1 MNLTNSGFLNLIM
14 NTEYRKK
21 IQKIYSKLTQ
31 SQKKVAEFIID
42 NPSKITL
49 MSADQL
55 AKASGVGEATVIR
68 FARILGYK
76 GYSDMKEEFQRALV
90 NNMSSSRKVE
100 EGIKAARSESVLE
113 ELIKTH
119 DFVFKNMNIS
129 ELTKNLRNAAR
140 IIYDANDIYVFGE
153 GAAVV
158 PALEL
163 SFWLNRFG
171 KKTWF
176 FNMTGR
182 SFFEHIV
189 NIRKEDVSVGFAYR
203 KINFEL
209 RILFSETRKRGGKN
223 ILFTDKSLSPLSEL
237 ADEVIVT
244 DRGGIGSYRSMA
256 IPVIMSDALLFE
268 LAAISE
274 VSLENLK
281 NLEKIRREYG
291 YE

>member
-1 MNLTNSGFLNLIM
+1 MNS
-14 NTEYRKK
+14 EYRKK
-21 IQKIYSKLTQ
+21 IQRVYSRLTR
-31 SQKKVAEFIID
+31 SQRKVAEFIID

-76 GYSDMKEEFQRALV
+76 GYSDMKAEFQRALID
-90 NNMSSSRKVE
+90 NFTSSKKVE
-100 EGIKAARSESVLE
+100 EGLKSVSSETVLD
-113 ELIKTH
+113 ELLKTH
-119 DFVFKNMNIS
+119 IAVFQNMNVA
-129 ELTKNLRNAAR
+129 ELTRSLKNAAK
-140 IIYDANDIYVFGE
+140 IIFEANDVYVFGE
-153 GAAVV
+153 GAALV
-158 PALEL
+158 PAMEL

-171 KKTWF
+171 KKTWLF
-176 FNMTGR
+176 GTTGR
-182 SFFEHIV
+182 SFFEHVV
-189 NIRKEDVSVGFAYR
+189 NIRKNDVSIGFAYR

-223 ILFTDKSLSPLSEL
+223 ILFTDRALNQLCEL
-237 ADEVIVT
+237 ADEIIVT

-268 LAAISE
+268 FAAISNA
-274 VSLENLK
+274 SLENLR
-281 NLEKIRREYG
+281 NLERIRREYG

>member
-1 MNLTNSGFLNLIM
+1 MNS
-14 NTEYRKK
+14 EYRKK
-21 IQKIYSKLTQ
+21 IQRVYSRLTR
-31 SQKKVAEFIID
+31 SQRKVAEFIID

-76 GYSDMKEEFQRALV
+76 GYSDMKEEFQRALID
-90 NNMSSSRKVE
+90 NLTSSKKVE
-100 EGIKAARSESVLE
+100 EGLKSVSSETVLD
-113 ELIKTH
+113 ELLKTH
-119 DFVFKNMNIS
+119 TAVFQNMNVA
-129 ELTKNLRNAAR
+129 ELTKSLKNAAK
-140 IIYDANDIYVFGE
+140 IIFEANDVYVFGE
-153 GAAVV
+153 GAALV
-158 PALEL
+158 PAMEL

-171 KKTWF
+171 KKTWLF
-176 FNMTGR
+176 GTTGR
-182 SFFEHIV
+182 SFFEHVV
-189 NIRKEDVSVGFAYR
+189 NIRKNDVSIGFAYR

-223 ILFTDKSLSPLSEL
+223 ILFTDQALNQLCDL
-237 ADEVIVT
+237 ADEIIVT

-268 LAAISE
+268 FAAINE
-274 VSLENLK
+274 TSLENLR

>member
-1 MNLTNSGFLNLIM
+1 MDVD
-14 NTEYRKK
+14 EYRKK
-21 IQKIYSKLTQ
+21 IQKVYSKLTK
-31 SQKKVAEFIID
+31 SQRKVAEFIID

-68 FARILGYK
+68 FARTLGYR

-90 NNMSSSRKVE
+90 NNLTSSKKVE
-100 EGIKAARSESVLE
+100 EGLKTVSPESVLE
-113 ELIKTH
+113 ELVKTH
-119 DFVFKNMNIS
+119 QVVFQSMNIS
-129 ELTKNLRNAAR
+129 EITKRLKNAAK
-140 IIYDANDIYVFGE
+140 IISEGNDVYVFGE
-153 GAAVV
+153 GAALV

-171 KKTWF
+171 KKTWL
-176 FNMTGR
+176 FNTTGR
-182 SFFEHIV
+182 SFFENIV
-189 NIRKEDVSVGFAYR
+189 NIRENDVSIGFAYR

-223 ILFTDKSLSPLSEL
+223 ILFTDKPLSQLSEL
-237 ADEVIVT
+237 ADEIIVT

-268 LAAISE
+268 FAAINE
-274 VSLENLK
+274 TSLESLR
-281 NLEKIRREYG
+281 NLEKIRKEYG
-291 YE
+291 FE

>member
-1 MNLTNSGFLNLIM
+1 MNS
-14 NTEYRKK
+14 EYRKK
-21 IQKIYSKLTQ
+21 IQRVYSRLTR
-31 SQKKVAEFIID
+31 SQRKVAEFIID

-76 GYSDMKEEFQRALV
+76 GYSDMKAEFQRALID
-90 NNMSSSRKVE
+90 NFTSSKKVE
-100 EGIKAARSESVLE
+100 EGLKSVSSETVLD
-113 ELIKTH
+113 ELLKTH
-119 DFVFKNMNIS
+119 IAVFQNMNVA
-129 ELTKNLRNAAR
+129 ELTRSLKNAAK
-140 IIYDANDIYVFGE
+140 IIFEANDVYVFGE
-153 GAAVV
+153 GAALV
-158 PALEL
+158 PAMEL

-171 KKTWF
+171 KKTWLF
-176 FNMTGR
+176 GTTGR
-182 SFFEHIV
+182 SFFEHVV
-189 NIRKEDVSVGFAYR
+189 NIRKNDVSIGFAYR

-223 ILFTDKSLSPLSEL
+223 ILFTDRALNQLCEL
-237 ADEVIVT
+237 ADEIIVT

-268 LAAISE
+268 FATISNA
-274 VSLENLK
+274 SLENLR
-281 NLEKIRREYG
+281 NLERIRREYG

>member
-1 MNLTNSGFLNLIM
+1 MNV
-14 NTEYRKK
+14 EYRKK
-21 IQKIYSKLTQ
+21 IQKVYSKLTR
-31 SQKKVAEFIID
+31 SQRKVAEFIVD

-68 FARILGYK
+68 FARTLGYN
-76 GYSDMKEEFQRALV
+76 GYSEMKEEFQRALV
-90 NNMSSSRKVE
+90 NNLTSSKKVE
-100 EGIKAARSESVLE
+100 EGLKTISSESVLE
-113 ELIKTH
+113 ELLKTH
-119 DFVFKNMNIS
+119 HAVFQNMNLS
-129 ELTKNLRNAAR
+129 ELTKSLKSAAK
-140 IIYDANDIYVFGE
+140 IIFEANDVYVFGE
-153 GAAVV
+153 GAALV

-171 KKTWF
+171 KKTWL
-176 FNMTGR
+176 FNTTGR
-182 SFFEHIV
+182 SFFENIV
-189 NIRKEDVSVGFAYR
+189 NISKNDVSVGFAYR

-223 ILFTDKSLSPLSEL
+223 ILFTDRQLSQLSDL
-237 ADEVIVT
+237 ADEMIAT

-268 LAAISE
+268 FAA
-274 VSLENLK
+274 VNQMSLENLR
-281 NLEKIRREYG
+281 NLEKIRKEYG

>member
-1 MNLTNSGFLNLIM
+1 MNS
-14 NTEYRKK
+14 EYRKK
-21 IQKIYSKLTQ
+21 IQRVYSRLTR
-31 SQKKVAEFIID
+31 SQRKVAEFIID

-76 GYSDMKEEFQRALV
+76 GYSDMKAEFQRALID
-90 NNMSSSRKVE
+90 NFTSSKKVE
-100 EGIKAARSESVLE
+100 EGLKSVSSETVLD
-113 ELIKTH
+113 ELLKTH
-119 DFVFKNMNIS
+119 IAVFQNMNVA
-129 ELTKNLRNAAR
+129 ELTRSLKNAAK
-140 IIYDANDIYVFGE
+140 IIFEANDVYVFGE
-153 GAAVV
+153 GAALV
-158 PALEL
+158 PAMEL

-171 KKTWF
+171 KKTWLF
-176 FNMTGR
+176 GTTGR
-182 SFFEHIV
+182 SFFEHVV
-189 NIRKEDVSVGFAYR
+189 NIRKNDVSIGFAYR

-223 ILFTDKSLSPLSEL
+223 ILFTDRALNQLCEL
-237 ADEVIVT
+237 ADEIIVT

-268 LAAISE
+268 FAAISE
-274 VSLENLK
+274 ASLENLR
-281 NLEKIRREYG
+281 NLERIRREYG

>member
-1 MNLTNSGFLNLIM
+1 MNS
-14 NTEYRKK
+14 EYRKK
-21 IQKIYSKLTQ
+21 IQRVYSRLTR
-31 SQKKVAEFIID
+31 SQRKVAEFIID

-76 GYSDMKEEFQRALV
+76 GYSDMKAEFQRALI
-90 NNMSSSRKVE
+90 NNLTSSKKVE
-100 EGIKAARSESVLE
+100 EGLKSVSSETVLD
-113 ELIKTH
+113 ELLKTH
-119 DFVFKNMNIS
+119 IAVFQNMNVA
-129 ELTKNLRNAAR
+129 ELTRSLKNAAK
-140 IIYDANDIYVFGE
+140 IIFEANDVYVFGE
-153 GAAVV
+153 GAALV
-158 PALEL
+158 PAMEL

-171 KKTWF
+171 KKTWLF
-176 FNMTGR
+176 GTTGR
-182 SFFEHIV
+182 SFFEHVV
-189 NIRKEDVSVGFAYR
+189 NIRKNDVSIGFAYR

-223 ILFTDKSLSPLSEL
+223 ILFTDQALNQLCEL
-237 ADEVIVT
+237 ADEIIVT

-268 LAAISE
+268 FAAISE
-274 VSLENLK
+274 ASLENLR
-281 NLEKIRREYG
+281 NLERIRREYG

>member
-1 MNLTNSGFLNLIM
+1 MNV
-14 NTEYRKK
+14 EYRKK
-21 IQKIYSKLTQ
+21 IQKVYSKLTR
-31 SQKKVAEFIID
+31 SQRKVAEFIVD

-68 FARILGYK
+68 FARTLGYN

-90 NNMSSSRKVE
+90 NNLTSSKKVE
-100 EGIKAARSESVLE
+100 EGLKTISSESVLE
-113 ELIKTH
+113 ELLKTH
-119 DFVFKNMNIS
+119 HAVFQNMNLS
-129 ELTKNLRNAAR
+129 ELTKSLKSAAK
-140 IIYDANDIYVFGE
+140 IIFEANDVYVFGE
-153 GAAVV
+153 GAALV

-171 KKTWF
+171 KKTWL
-176 FNMTGR
+176 FNTTGR
-182 SFFEHIV
+182 SFFENIV
-189 NIRKEDVSVGFAYR
+189 NISKNDVSVGFAYR

-223 ILFTDKSLSPLSEL
+223 ILFTDRQLSQLSDL
-237 ADEVIVT
+237 ADEMIVT

-268 LAAISE
+268 FAAVNE
-274 VSLENLK
+274 MSLENLR
-281 NLEKIRREYG
+281 NLEKIRKEYG

>member
-1 MNLTNSGFLNLIM
+1 MNG
-14 NTEYRKK
+14 EYKKK
-21 IQKIYSKLTQ
+21 IQRVYSRLTR
-31 SQKKVAEFIID
+31 SQRKVAEFIID

-76 GYSDMKEEFQRALV
+76 GYSDMKEEFQRALID
-90 NNMSSSRKVE
+90 NLTSSKKVE
-100 EGIKAARSESVLE
+100 EGLKSVSTETVLD
-113 ELIKTH
+113 ELLKTH
-119 DFVFKNMNIS
+119 IAVFQNMNVA
-129 ELTKNLRNAAR
+129 ELTRSLKNAAK
-140 IIYDANDIYVFGE
+140 IIFEANDVYVFGE
-153 GAAVV
+153 GAALV
-158 PALEL
+158 PAMEL

-171 KKTWF
+171 KKTWLF
-176 FNMTGR
+176 GTTGR
-182 SFFEHIV
+182 SFFEHVV
-189 NIRKEDVSVGFAYR
+189 NIRKNDVSIGFAYR

-223 ILFTDKSLSPLSEL
+223 ILFTDQALNQLCEL
-237 ADEVIVT
+237 ADEMIVT

-268 LAAISE
+268 FAAINE
-274 VSLENLK
+274 TSLENLR
-281 NLEKIRREYG
+281 NLERIRREYG

>member
-1 MNLTNSGFLNLIM
+1 MNV
-14 NTEYRKK
+14 EYRKK
-21 IQKIYSKLTQ
+21 IQKVYSKLTR
-31 SQKKVAEFIID
+31 SQRKVAEFIVD

-68 FARILGYK
+68 FARTLGYN
-76 GYSDMKEEFQRALV
+76 GYSEMKEEFQRALV
-90 NNMSSSRKVE
+90 NNLTSSKKVE
-100 EGIKAARSESVLE
+100 EGLKTISSESVLE
-113 ELIKTH
+113 ELLKTH
-119 DFVFKNMNIS
+119 HAVFQNMNLS
-129 ELTKNLRNAAR
+129 ELTKSLKSAAK
-140 IIYDANDIYVFGE
+140 IIFEANDVYVFGE
-153 GAAVV
+153 GAALV

-171 KKTWF
+171 KKTWL
-176 FNMTGR
+176 FNTTGR
-182 SFFEHIV
+182 SFFENIV
-189 NIRKEDVSVGFAYR
+189 NISKNDVSVGFAYR

-223 ILFTDKSLSPLSEL
+223 ILFTDRQLSQLSDL
-237 ADEVIVT
+237 ADEMIVT

-268 LAAISE
+268 FAA
-274 VSLENLK
+274 VNQMSLENLR
-281 NLEKIRREYG
+281 NLEKIRKEYG

>member
-1 MNLTNSGFLNLIM
+1 MNS
-14 NTEYRKK
+14 EYRKK
-21 IQKIYSKLTQ
+21 IQRVYSRLTR
-31 SQKKVAEFIID
+31 SQRKVAEFIID

-76 GYSDMKEEFQRALV
+76 GYSDMKAEFQRALID
-90 NNMSSSRKVE
+90 NLTSSKKVE
-100 EGIKAARSESVLE
+100 EGLKSVSSETVLD
-113 ELIKTH
+113 ELLKTH
-119 DFVFKNMNIS
+119 TAVFQNMNVA
-129 ELTKNLRNAAR
+129 ELTKSLKNAAK
-140 IIYDANDIYVFGE
+140 IIFEANDVYVFGE
-153 GAAVV
+153 GAALV
-158 PALEL
+158 PAMEL

-171 KKTWF
+171 KKTWLF
-176 FNMTGR
+176 GTTGR
-182 SFFEHIV
+182 SFFEHVV
-189 NIRKEDVSVGFAYR
+189 NIRKNDVSIGFAYR

-223 ILFTDKSLSPLSEL
+223 ILFTDQALNQLCEL
-237 ADEVIVT
+237 ADEIIVT

-268 LAAISE
+268 FAAINE
-274 VSLENLK
+274 TSLENLR

>member
-1 MNLTNSGFLNLIM
+1 MNS
-14 NTEYRKK
+14 EYRKK
-21 IQKIYSKLTQ
+21 IQRVYSRLTR
-31 SQKKVAEFIID
+31 SQRKVAEFIID

-76 GYSDMKEEFQRALV
+76 GYSDMKEEFQRALID
-90 NNMSSSRKVE
+90 NLTSSKKVE
-100 EGIKAARSESVLE
+100 EGLKSVSSETVLD
-113 ELIKTH
+113 ELLKTH
-119 DFVFKNMNIS
+119 MAVFQNMNVA
-129 ELTKNLRNAAR
+129 ELTKSLKNAAR
-140 IIYDANDIYVFGE
+140 IIFEANDVYVFGE
-153 GAAVV
+153 GAALV
-158 PALEL
+158 PAMEL

-171 KKTWF
+171 KKTWLF
-176 FNMTGR
+176 GTTGR
-182 SFFEHIV
+182 SFFEHVV
-189 NIRKEDVSVGFAYR
+189 NIRKNDVSIGFAYR

-223 ILFTDKSLSPLSEL
+223 ILFTDQALNQLCDL
-237 ADEVIVT
+237 ADEIIVT

-268 LAAISE
+268 FAAINE
-274 VSLENLK
+274 TSLENLR

>member
-1 MNLTNSGFLNLIM
+1 MNS
-14 NTEYRKK
+14 EYRKK
-21 IQKIYSKLTQ
+21 IQRVYSRLTR
-31 SQKKVAEFIID
+31 SQRKVAEFIID

-76 GYSDMKEEFQRALV
+76 GYSDMKEEFQRALID
-90 NNMSSSRKVE
+90 NLTSSKKVE
-100 EGIKAARSESVLE
+100 EGLKSVSSETVLD
-113 ELIKTH
+113 ELLKTH
-119 DFVFKNMNIS
+119 TAVFQNMNVA
-129 ELTKNLRNAAR
+129 ELTKSLKNAAK
-140 IIYDANDIYVFGE
+140 IIFEANDVYVFGE
-153 GAAVV
+153 GAALV
-158 PALEL
+158 PAMEL

-171 KKTWF
+171 KKTWLF
-176 FNMTGR
+176 GTTGR
-182 SFFEHIV
+182 SFFEHVV
-189 NIRKEDVSVGFAYR
+189 NIRKNDVSIGFAYR

-223 ILFTDKSLSPLSEL
+223 ILFTDQALNQLCEL
-237 ADEVIVT
+237 ADEIIVT

-268 LAAISE
+268 FAAINE
-274 VSLENLK
+274 TSLENLR

>member
-1 MNLTNSGFLNLIM
+1 MNS
-14 NTEYRKK
+14 EYRKK
-21 IQKIYSKLTQ
+21 IQRVYSRLTR
-31 SQKKVAEFIID
+31 SQRKVAEFIID

-76 GYSDMKEEFQRALV
+76 GYSDMKAEFQRALID
-90 NNMSSSRKVE
+90 NFTSSKKVE
-100 EGIKAARSESVLE
+100 EGLKSVSSETVLD
-113 ELIKTH
+113 ELLKTH
-119 DFVFKNMNIS
+119 IAVFQNMNVA
-129 ELTKNLRNAAR
+129 ELTRSLKNAAK
-140 IIYDANDIYVFGE
+140 IIFEANDVYVFGE
-153 GAAVV
+153 GAALV
-158 PALEL
+158 PAMEL

-171 KKTWF
+171 KKTWLF
-176 FNMTGR
+176 GTTGR
-182 SFFEHIV
+182 SFFEHVV
-189 NIRKEDVSVGFAYR
+189 NIRKNDVSIGFAYR

-223 ILFTDKSLSPLSEL
+223 ILFTDRALNQLCEL
-237 ADEVIVT
+237 ADEIIVT

-268 LAAISE
+268 FAVISE
-274 VSLENLK
+274 ASLENLR
-281 NLEKIRREYG
+281 NLERIRREYG

>member
-1 MNLTNSGFLNLIM
+1 MNS
-14 NTEYRKK
+14 EYRKK
-21 IQKIYSKLTQ
+21 IQRVYSRLTR
-31 SQKKVAEFIID
+31 SQRKVAEFIID

-76 GYSDMKEEFQRALV
+76 GYSDMKAEFQRALID
-90 NNMSSSRKVE
+90 NFTSSKKVE
-100 EGIKAARSESVLE
+100 EGLKSVSSETVLD
-113 ELIKTH
+113 ELLKTH
-119 DFVFKNMNIS
+119 IAVFQNMNVA
-129 ELTKNLRNAAR
+129 ELTRSLKNAAK
-140 IIYDANDIYVFGE
+140 IIFEANDVYVFGE
-153 GAAVV
+153 GAALV
-158 PALEL
+158 PAMEL

-171 KKTWF
+171 KKTWLF
-176 FNMTGR
+176 GTTGR
-182 SFFEHIV
+182 SFFEHVV
-189 NIRKEDVSVGFAYR
+189 NIRKNDVSIGFAYR

-223 ILFTDKSLSPLSEL
+223 ILFTDRALNQLCEL
-237 ADEVIVT
+237 ADEIIVT

-268 LAAISE
+268 FAAISE
-274 VSLENLK
+274 ASVENLR
-281 NLEKIRREYG
+281 NLERIRREYG

>member
-1 MNLTNSGFLNLIM
+1 MNS
-14 NTEYRKK
+14 EYRKK
-21 IQKIYSKLTQ
+21 IQRVYSRLTR
-31 SQKKVAEFIID
+31 SQRKVAEFIID

-76 GYSDMKEEFQRALV
+76 GYSDMKEEFQRALID
-90 NNMSSSRKVE
+90 NLTSSKKVE
-100 EGIKAARSESVLE
+100 EGLKSVSSETVLD
-113 ELIKTH
+113 ELLKTH
-119 DFVFKNMNIS
+119 TAVFQNMNVA
-129 ELTKNLRNAAR
+129 ELTKSLKNAAK
-140 IIYDANDIYVFGE
+140 IIFEANDVYVFGE
-153 GAAVV
+153 GAALV
-158 PALEL
+158 PAMEL

-171 KKTWF
+171 KKTWLF
-176 FNMTGR
+176 GTTGR
-182 SFFEHIV
+182 SFFEHVV
-189 NIRKEDVSVGFAYR
+189 NIRKNDVSIGFAYR

-223 ILFTDKSLSPLSEL
+223 ILFTDQALNQLCDL
-237 ADEVIVT
+237 ADEIIVT

-268 LAAISE
+268 FAAINE
-274 VSLENLK
+274 TSLENLR
-281 NLEKIRREYG
+281 NLERIRREYG

>member
-1 MNLTNSGFLNLIM
+1 MNS
-14 NTEYRKK
+14 EYRKK
-21 IQKIYSKLTQ
+21 IQRVYSRLTR
-31 SQKKVAEFIID
+31 SQRKVAEYIID

-76 GYSDMKEEFQRALV
+76 GYSDMKAEFQRALID
-90 NNMSSSRKVE
+90 NFTSSKKVE
-100 EGIKAARSESVLE
+100 EGLKSVSSETVLD
-113 ELIKTH
+113 ELLKTH
-119 DFVFKNMNIS
+119 IAVFQNMNVA
-129 ELTKNLRNAAR
+129 ELTRSLKNAAK
-140 IIYDANDIYVFGE
+140 IIFEANDVYVFGE
-153 GAAVV
+153 GAALV
-158 PALEL
+158 PAMEL

-171 KKTWF
+171 KKTWLF
-176 FNMTGR
+176 GTTGR
-182 SFFEHIV
+182 SFFEHVV
-189 NIRKEDVSVGFAYR
+189 NIRKNDVSIGFAYR

-223 ILFTDKSLSPLSEL
+223 ILFTDRALNQLCEL
-237 ADEVIVT
+237 ADEIIVT

-268 LAAISE
+268 FAAISE
-274 VSLENLK
+274 ASLENLR
-281 NLEKIRREYG
+281 NLERIRREYG

>member
-1 MNLTNSGFLNLIM
+1 MNS
-14 NTEYRKK
+14 EYRKK
-21 IQKIYSKLTQ
+21 IQRVYSRLTR
-31 SQKKVAEFIID
+31 SQRKVAEFIID

-76 GYSDMKEEFQRALV
+76 GYSDMKAEFQRALID
-90 NNMSSSRKVE
+90 NFTSSKKVE
-100 EGIKAARSESVLE
+100 EGLKSVSSETVLD
-113 ELIKTH
+113 ELLKTH
-119 DFVFKNMNIS
+119 IAVFQNMNVA
-129 ELTKNLRNAAR
+129 ELTRSLKNAAK
-140 IIYDANDIYVFGE
+140 IIFEANDVYVFGE
-153 GAAVV
+153 GAALV
-158 PALEL
+158 PAMEL

-171 KKTWF
+171 KKTWLF
-176 FNMTGR
+176 GTTGR
-182 SFFEHIV
+182 SFFEHVV
-189 NIRKEDVSVGFAYR
+189 NIRKNDVSIGFAYR

-223 ILFTDKSLSPLSEL
+223 ILFSDRALNQLCEL
-237 ADEVIVT
+237 ADEIIVT

-268 LAAISE
+268 FAAISE
-274 VSLENLK
+274 ASLENLR
-281 NLEKIRREYG
+281 NLERIRREYG

>member
-1 MNLTNSGFLNLIM
+1 MNS
-14 NTEYRKK
+14 EYRKK
-21 IQKIYSKLTQ
+21 IQRVFSKLTR
-31 SQKKVAEFIID
+31 SQRRVAEFIID

-68 FARILGYK
+68 FARTLGYS
-76 GYSDMKEEFQRALV
+76 GYSDMKQEFQRALID
-90 NNMSSSRKVE
+90 NLTSSKKVE
-100 EGIKAARSESVLE
+100 EGLKSVSSETVLD
-113 ELIKTH
+113 ELLKTH
-119 DFVFKNMNIS
+119 TAVFQNMNVA
-129 ELTKNLRNAAR
+129 ELTKSLKNAAK
-140 IIYDANDIYVFGE
+140 IIFEANDVYVFGE
-153 GAAVV
+153 GAALV
-158 PALEL
+158 PAMEL

-171 KKTWF
+171 KKTWLF
-176 FNMTGR
+176 GTTGR
-182 SFFEHIV
+182 SFFEHVV
-189 NIRKEDVSVGFAYR
+189 NIRKNDVSIGFAYR

-223 ILFTDKSLSPLSEL
+223 ILFTDQALNQLCDL
-237 ADEVIVT
+237 ADEIIVT

-268 LAAISE
+268 FAAINE
-274 VSLENLK
+274 TSLENLR

>member
-1 MNLTNSGFLNLIM
+1 MNS
-14 NTEYRKK
+14 EYRKK
-21 IQKIYSKLTQ
+21 IQKVFSKLTR
-31 SQKKVAEFIID
+31 SQRKVAEFIID

-76 GYSDMKEEFQRALV
+76 GYSDMKAEFQRALID
-90 NNMSSSRKVE
+90 NLTSSKKVE
-100 EGIKAARSESVLE
+100 EGLKSVSSETVLD
-113 ELIKTH
+113 ELLKTH
-119 DFVFKNMNIS
+119 IAVFQNMNVG
-129 ELTKNLRNAAR
+129 ELTRSLKNAAK
-140 IIYDANDIYVFGE
+140 IIFEANDVYVFGE
-153 GAAVV
+153 GAALV
-158 PALEL
+158 PAMEL

-171 KKTWF
+171 KKTWLF
-176 FNMTGR
+176 GTTGR
-182 SFFEHIV
+182 SFFEHLV
-189 NIRKEDVSVGFAYR
+189 NIRKNDVSIGFAYR

-223 ILFTDKSLSPLSEL
+223 ILFTDQALNQLCEL
-237 ADEVIVT
+237 ADEMIVT

-268 LAAISE
+268 FAAISE
-274 VSLENLK
+274 TSLENLRS
-281 NLEKIRREYG
+281 LERIRKEYG